1 MRSPLN
7 SLVLLV
13 VLVSLCFAE
22 NLDVFVATTGDDSNS
37 CTSSE
42 EPCMTLQGAFSKIG
56 NNTYDGTS
64 VTFSEGKYSGDKN
77 IGVMFPVNV
86 SVSIV
91 SDGAETQVTFDC
103 ADTSLTAFEV
113 SGDVNSVSFGSL
125 YVANCSTGIHFA
137 PNAAGFGL
145 TVDGTDFHQIEHP
158 LSFRGSYLTVS
169 QCSFNATTHGVEVS
183 TATNVTIE
191 QSFF

>member
-1 MRSPLN
+1 MN
-7 SLVLLV
+7 
-13 VLVSLCFAE
+13 
-22 NLDVFVATTGDDSNS
+22 
-37 CTSSE
+37 
-42 EPCMTLQGAFSKIG
+42 
-56 NNTYDGTS
+56 S
-64 VTFSEGKYSGDKN
+64 VT
-77 IGVMFPVNV
+77 
-86 SVSIV
+86 
-91 SDGAETQVTFDC
+91 
-103 ADTSLTAFEV
+103 
-113 SGDVNSVSFGSL
+113 FGSL

-191 QSFF
+191 QSFFYATTEDSISIASGNMDSVVVSNCTFQAAAGLIFNVPPYVEANSSPIHQRCVGT